1 MPTMPIVALRVPNRS
16 MSRRARKSSAI
27 AKSSIII
34 SSVVV
39 LPIPLHE
46 TSRPLAARDRPGV
59 PSARAAGL
67 VVMRHPVHAD
77 HVMPGIRI
85 TGPGATPGMV
95 RADHRACSRLIS
107 ECRLGA
113 QRLAFVHLA
122 AEEGA

>member
-59 PSARAAGL
+59 LSARAAGL

-77 HVMPGIRI
+77 HV
-85 TGPGATPGMV
+85 TPGMV
-95 RADHRACSRLIS
+95 RAGHRACSRLIS
-107 ECRLGA
+107 QCRLGA

-122 AEEGA
+122 GEEGA